1 MIGLAVRREPGDSW
15 TRTTLLALLLV
26 VLGQLLL
33 ASDGHY
39 TPEAIRWL
47 LLASALGL
55 LALTLPP
62 VPALEQLGLCL
73 PIGILLAG
81 LVLQFSQV
89 LTHPPGM
96 YLRPVN
102 GWLPFLSAVGAA
114 AVLAGSLAFAGP
126 GWARVGTALLA
137 VCFLAAGLWVLRASP
152 RPTIDVFVFQ
162 QQASDALLP
171 GRRTY
176 EGFAAAWPTTEG
188 GEFGD
193 KMNSMP
199 KYVVSSTLEN
209 AGWTGSIFV
218 RGNLATEIGK
228 LKDRPG
234 QDLLLSGSSQLSARG
249 WPGLAALIDAGPAQA
264 TARRPASPELPF
276 WSY

>member
-1 MIGLAVRREPGDSW
+1 MA
-15 TRTTLLALLLV
+15 
-26 VLGQLLL
+26 
-33 ASDGHY
+33 
-39 TPEAIRWL
+39 
-47 LLASALGL
+47 
-55 LALTLPP
+55 
-62 VPALEQLGLCL
+62 
-73 PIGILLAG
+73 
-81 LVLQFSQV
+81 
-89 LTHPPGM
+89 
-96 YLRPVN
+96 
-102 GWLPFLSAVGAA
+102 
-114 AVLAGSLAFAGP
+114 
-126 GWARVGTALLA
+126 ARVGNDHPQLGGGFRLRPGEIENAAECVQRYWQARWLA
-137 VCFLAAGLWVLRASP
+137 MICTQSSPLQFFSDEASQFKW
-152 RPTIDVFVFQ
+152 REL
-162 QQASDALLP
+162 QASDALLP

-176 EGFAAAWPTTEG
+176 EGFAAAWPTMEG

-234 QDLLLSGSSQLSARG
+234 QDLLLSGSGQLSARG

-264 TARRPASPELPF
+264 TASRPASPELPF